1 MLRLIGSGAIR
12 DQESRRQL
20 LTLACGKSRASR
32 IAARDADRAAKEM
45 AIHLDHIEET
55 TRRTMKGK

>member
-1 MLRLIGSGAIR
+1 LREKPGVAHCRPG
-12 DQESRRQL
+12 RR
-20 LTLACGKSRASR
+20 
-32 IAARDADRAAKEM
+32 RAAKEM